1 LNALRRLRK
10 SEWVFITYF
19 VYVALISFAFPLKPA
34 VAPRPLLFAAAVFLL
49 SFLLVQLERDT
60 GMLVF
65 SVVRDWLALFWVLVA
80 YREMDWFTP
89 PFKDFHLERAW
100 VLWDRAL
107 FYQLGLKHWIESL
120 GPLLPNYLEFC
131 YVLVYAIGPF
141 SVAALY
147 VSNHRERADR
157 FLVAYAVGTLASYA
171 LFPFFPSDP
180 PRVVFPGSDLP
191 LYSGAIRHFN
201 LALVG
206 GYGIHSSV
214 FPSAH
219 VSSAFAAA
227 WGLMFVLP
235 ERPWF
240 GRGML
245 FYAVSVAI
253 ATVYGRYHFAAD
265 ALAGFCTSLLA
276 LGVVLHARR
285 PATVH
290 RRGHSSA
297 V

>member
-1 LNALRRLRK
+1 MLALAGRFRT
-10 SEWVFITYF
+10 SEWVFTGYF
-19 VYVALISFAFPLKPA
+19 TYVALISLAFPLKSEL
-34 VAPRPLLFAAAVFLL
+34 APRPFLVAAAVFLL
-49 SFLLVQLERDT
+49 TCILSALEYETNSRAFP
-60 GMLVF
+60 VI
-65 SVVRDWLALFWVLVA
+65 RDWIALLYVLIA

-100 VLWDRAL
+100 LLWDRAL
-107 FYQLGLKHWIESL
+107 FYDWGLKHAIESL
-120 GPLLPNYLEFC
+120 GPVVPGYLELC

-147 VSNHRERADR
+147 ISGRVERVDR
-157 FLVAYAVGTLASYA
+157 FLVAYAAGTLASYA

-180 PRVVFPGSDLP
+180 PRVVFPGTDLP
-191 LYSGAIRHFN
+191 LYNTPFRTFN

-227 WGLMFVLP
+227 WGLMRVLP

-240 GRGML
+240 GRGMMI
-245 FYAVSVAI
+245 YAVSVAI
-253 ATVYGRYHFAAD
+253 ATVYGRYHYAAD
-265 ALAGFCTSLLA
+265 AAAGFFTGLLA
-276 LGVVLHARR
+276 LGIALRK
-285 PATVH
+285 
-290 RRGHSSA
+290 RGA
-297 V
+297 